1 MKYRM
6 KNIRL
11 NIGKWLLLLGGAM
24 SPAAAQIPACPP
36 GVFGAA
42 RVNPAFSLNGNG
54 KNIDTIAFW
63 AGTAPGDTRMFVTAK
78 DNALLE
84 VWHYPFQGHEMAPL
98 THPTF
103 HGSPVNGVVADQAAN
118 LLYVAIGAPASTVSV
133 FTLPDLEFV
142 RNFNKPGVDLED
154 EPNLALLTL
163 PDGAKR
169 LYVSSTERVYIHDA
183 AGGELLGEFVP
194 EAGLETMFA
203 DNFYQALYIPD
214 ENDRSGVYVYDPEGK
229 PFLRDGTN
237 RFGKGVFDSDAE
249 GVWVY
254 ICYDAAGNDSGD
266 GMIIVADQVKPT
278 TEFECF
284 DRRSWAHLGTVRID
298 GVGNTDGIC
307 SLQHPLPDYP
317 LGLFVA
323 IDDDTAVAG
332 VGWEVLLER
341 LRR

>member
-1 MKYRM
+1 MINCIPNRLL
-6 KNIRL
+6 KNV
-11 NIGKWLLLLGGAM
+11 KWLLLLAGLV
-24 SPAAAQIPACPP
+24 SPAAAQISTCPP
-36 GVFGAA
+36 GAFGQV
-42 RVNPAFSLNGNG
+42 RVNSAFSLNGKG

-63 AGTAPGDTRMFVTAK
+63 TGATPGDTRMFVTAK

-84 VWHYPFQGHEMAPL
+84 VWHYPFQGHEMEPL

-103 HGSPVNGVVADQAAN
+103 HGSPVNGVVADQEAN
-118 LLYVAIGAPASTVSV
+118 LLYIAVGAPSSTVSV
-133 FTLPDLEFV
+133 FTLPDLKFV
-142 RNFNKPGVDLED
+142 KNFNKPGVDLED

-169 LYVSSTERVYIHDA
+169 LYVSSTRRVYIHDA

-194 EAGLETMFA
+194 EAGLETLFA

-214 ENDRSGVYVYDPEGK
+214 ENDRSGVYAYDPEGR
-229 PFLRDGTN
+229 PFLSNGTH
-237 RFGKGVFDSDAE
+237 RFGEGVFDSDAE

-254 ICYDAAGNDSGD
+254 ACRDDAGNDTGE
-266 GMIIVADQVKPT
+266 GLIVVADQVKPT

-284 DRRSWAHLGTVRID
+284 DRRRWTHLGTVRIN

-323 IDDDTAVAG
+323 IHDDMEVAG
-332 VGWEVLLER
+332 VGWEMLLER